1 MNNRNKNNQTYFP
14 KLKTDTNFY
23 DQKSILKRNNLPSDL
38 CDSLISNKIKKF
50 KKIFSSLTKKKKIEK
65 KNSVSSNITK
75 SIENLTTINNN
86 NNNKIIKEN
95 HITKKNSVI
104 NTEIELKINKLMD
117 IFNTDQKLQK
127 NAAYDLIKGRMLNK
141 LKNCLVLKEQ
151 NYNNTFENNDDYS
164 TLKKQKEFLLKRKY
178 ELLSKKK

>member
-1 MNNRNKNNQTYFP
+1 LSQNLNNNLINNNNNNKNFCS
-14 KLKTDTNFY
+14 F
-23 DQKSILKRNNLPSDL
+23 
-38 CDSLISNKIKKF
+38 CDDF
-50 KKIFSSLTKKKKIEK
+50 FS
-65 KNSVSSNITK
+65 
-75 SIENLTTINNN
+75 NNN

-178 ELLSKKK
+178 ELLSKKKINIIQIQIQNYLILKE